1 MTGNVGLR
9 AGAVGVGE
17 TDARVEALLARMTL
31 DQKIGQMTQPERMH
45 VSPAEVKAFH
55 IGSVLSGGGS
65 CPGRNR
71 PADWVAMND
80 AYWAAS
86 MEEDEDHLAIPLL
99 YGVDAIHGNGNVRG
113 ATIFPHNIGLGA
125 TRDPDLIERI
135 GRVTALEVLATGV
148 DWTFAPTL
156 AVALDPRWGRTYES
170 YSEDPALVAE
180 YADRI
185 VKGLQDARNGIEPA
199 RLGPDGVV
207 ACAKHWVGDGG
218 TDAGVDQGDT
228 VVGEE
233 ELRRLHIAP
242 YMPALEA
249 GVLTVMVSLSSWNG
263 SKCHAHRYLIRDV
276 LKGEMRFGGF
286 VVSDWNGIDPLA
298 DDYSEAAAMAVNAGI
313 DMFMVPE
320 TWKPFI
326 SGLKTEVER
335 GAVPIERIDD
345 AVGRILRVK
354 SASGLFDR
362 PRPWARRGSNDTE
375 FGSAEHREVARE
387 AVRKSLVLL
396 KNRRGILPLHK
407 GARILVTGRN
417 AHDRGRQCGG
427 FTVEWQGVSG
437 NDAIEGGTSVWE
449 GIRAMVPGAV
459 LCENGG
465 MDATPEHFD
474 AAVVVIGE
482 RPYAEG
488 IGDIRE
494 PGPVRPGTNHLPAGP
509 GVLKPYGQTLE
520 LATLHPE
527 DLATI
532 RSLAARGIPVVTI
545 LISGRPLVV
554 DAELAE
560 SAAFVAA
567 WLPGS
572 EGGGVADVLF
582 GDYEFTGRLPF
593 SWPGRTW
600 MNPGG
605 NGAGPSGENILFS
618 RGYRLRM
625 G

>member
-1 MTGNVGLR
+1 M
-9 AGAVGVGE
+9 GVSE
-17 TDARVEALLARMTL
+17 TEVRVQALLARMTL
-31 DQKIGQMTQPERMH
+31 DQKIGQMTQPERLH

-125 TRDPDLIERI
+125 MHDPDLIERI
-135 GRVTALEVLATGV
+135 GRVTAREVLATGV
-148 DWTFAPTL
+148 EWTFAPTL
-156 AVALDPRWGRTYES
+156 AVSRDVRWGRTYES
-170 YSEDPALVAE
+170 YSEDP
-180 YADRI
+180 RI
-185 VKGLQDARNGIEPA
+185 VAGYASRIVRGLQDGRTAI
-199 RLGPDGVV
+199 GPKGVV

-218 TDAGVDQGDT
+218 TEAGVDQGDT

-242 YMPALEA
+242 YRPALEA
-249 GVLTVMVSLSSWNG
+249 GALTVMVSLSSWNG
-263 SKCHAHRYLIRDV
+263 AKCHAHRYLIQDV
-276 LKGEMRFGGF
+276 LKGEMGF
-286 VVSDWNGIDPLA
+286 RGFAVSDWNGIDPLA
-298 DDYSEAAAMAVNAGI
+298 DDHSEAAAMAANAGI

-320 TWKPFI
+320 RWKPFI
-326 SGLKTEVER
+326 SGLKAQVER
-335 GAVPIERIDD
+335 GAVPIERVDD

-354 SASGLFDR
+354 SAIGLFDR
-362 PRPWARRGSNDTE
+362 PRPWARRGSNDME

-396 KNRRGILPLHK
+396 KNRRGVLPLQRD
-407 GARILVTGRN
+407 ARILVTGRN

-437 NDAIEGGTSVWE
+437 NDAIEGGTSIWE
-449 GIRAMVPGAV
+449 GIRATAPRAV

-465 MDATPEHFD
+465 MDTTSEHFD
-474 AAVVVIGE
+474 AAIVVIGE

-488 IGDIRE
+488 LGDIRE
-494 PGPVRPGTNHLPAGP
+494 PTPVRPGTTQLAAGP
-509 GVLKPYGQTLE
+509 GVLVPYGDTLE

-527 DLATI
+527 DLGTI
-532 RSLAARGIPVVTI
+532 RALAARDIPVVTV

-572 EGGGVADVLF
+572 EGAGVADVLF
-582 GDYEFTGRLPF
+582 GDYDFTGRLPV
-593 SWPGRTW
+593 SWPAD
-600 MNPGG
+600 MPGDEDSRS
-605 NGAGPSGENILFS
+605 NGMHGARAGAPFPL
-618 RGYRLRM
+618 GYGLRM
-625 G
+625 GSLRRR